1 MSANIG
7 QIGQIVPGLQ
17 NGIGNVSSEIKEAGG
32 PSFTEL
38 FGKIINATNN
48 LQGEAAQAQQL
59 AATGE
64 AADLHQVMISV
75 EEAGI
80 AMDLL
85 LEIRNKLIDAYQTLV
100 RMPM

>member
-1 MSANIG
+1 MSGNIG
-7 QIGQIVPGLQ
+7 QIGRIVSGLQ
-17 NGIGNVSSEIKEAGG
+17 KGIGSATSEIKEEGG

-38 FGKIINATNN
+38 FGKMITATNN
-48 LQGEAAQAQQL
+48 LQNEAAQAQQL

-85 LEIRNKLIDAYQTLV
+85 LEVRNKLIDAYQTLV

>member
-7 QIGQIVPGLQ
+7 QIGRIVPGLQ
-17 NGIGNVSSEIKEAGG
+17 NGIGNVSSEIKEEGG

-38 FGKIINATNN
+38 LGKMVSATNN
-48 LQGEAAQAQQL
+48 LQSEAAQAQQL